1 MRKAR
6 GVTSYHAGVAAE
18 EAVARHYGRAGLHI
32 AARRWR
38 GKGGEIDLI
47 LEVCGSIV
55 FVEVKQARDIARAA
69 TRVSPAQQARLMTA
83 AEVYLAGLPGAGAPR
98 DCRFDVA
105 LVDGAG
111 RVEIVANAFL

>member
-1 MRKAR
+1 MS
-6 GVTSYHAGVAAE
+6 GLVSY
-18 EAVARHYGRAGLHI
+18 RAGLSAEDAVAARYAAQGGRVI
-32 AARRWR
+32 ARRWR
-38 GKGGEIDLI
+38 GGGGEIDLI

>member
-1 MRKAR
+1 MS
-6 GVTSYHAGVAAE
+6 GLVSY
-18 EAVARHYGRAGLHI
+18 RAGLSAEDAVAARYAAQGGRVI
-32 AARRWR
+32 ARRWR
-38 GKGGEIDLI
+38 GGGGEIDLI

-55 FVEVKQARDIARAA
+55 YVEVKQARDIARAA